1 MLMNEIGPHTAFH
14 IVVLLWIARVIIW
27 TLICTLLAWL
37 GIRVLD
43 ALTPHIHERER
54 IGENP
59 ISVGLFIAGFFI
71 LVGLVIHGVVT
82 GPVVAGGGLLASL
95 IDPRRLGLVA
105 ISFLVS
111 LLLGVALLHI
121 MDKLTP
127 KIPFLSV
134 EQNPVAVG
142 IYVSGY
148 LIFFGLIMHS
158 ALTMYLL

>member
-1 MLMNEIGPHTAFH
+1 MNELGPSAPFYV
-14 IVVLLWIARVIIW
+14 VVLLWMARVIIW
-27 TLICTLLAWL
+27 TFICALLAWL

-43 ALTPHIHERER
+43 ALTPQIHERER

-59 ISVGLFIAGFFI
+59 ISVGLFMAGFFI

-82 GPVVAGGGLLASL
+82 GPVVVGGGLLASL
-95 IDPRRLGLVA
+95 LDPRRLGLVA
-105 ISFLVS
+105 ISFVVA
-111 LLLGVALLHI
+111 LLLGVALLRI

-142 IYVSGY
+142 IYVFGY
-148 LIFFGLIMHS
+148 LVFFGLIIHG
-158 ALTMYLL
+158 ALVMPL